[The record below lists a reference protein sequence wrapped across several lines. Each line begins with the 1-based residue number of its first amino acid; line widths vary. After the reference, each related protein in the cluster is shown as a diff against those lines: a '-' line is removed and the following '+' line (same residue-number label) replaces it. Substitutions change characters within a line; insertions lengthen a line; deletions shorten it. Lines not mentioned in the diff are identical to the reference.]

1 MMSHLIEVSVDDLGR
16 ILIPSELQSHLGL
29 TPGMILMVEKGDDDG
44 LRLSLQSQ
52 PSELV
57 EKGGVLVVRAEPL
70 ADLNDITRRE
80 REDRVSELIQRGA
93 L

>member
-1 MMSHLIEVSVDDLGR
+1 MSRSIEISLDDSGR
-16 ILIPSELQSHLGL
+16 ILIPAELQDDLGL
-29 TPGMILMVEKGDDDG
+29 APGMTLIVEKGDNG
-44 LRLSLQSQ
+44 GVRLRLQSQ

-70 ADLNDITRRE
+70 ADLNDITQRE
-80 REDRVSELIQRGA
+80 RKGRVSELIQRAA